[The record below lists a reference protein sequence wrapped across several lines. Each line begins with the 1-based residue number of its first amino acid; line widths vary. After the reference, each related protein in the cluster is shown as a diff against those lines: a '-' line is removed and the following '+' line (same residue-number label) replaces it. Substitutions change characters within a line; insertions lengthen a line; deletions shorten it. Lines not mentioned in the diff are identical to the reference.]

1 MAKRKPHGH
10 FCKICGEYKANE
22 KFSGKGHAAHICKA
36 CSKLSP
42 EKRSELMAIRRLLDL
57 PWQLTKEQRDWLEKC
72 THDKRTEVRELAQE
86 QYNLRFRRTG
96 YSDNEADDFDESDT
110 EDFIGEETELPF

>member
-10 FCKICGEYKANE
+10 YCKICGEYKANE

-42 EKRSELMAIRRLLDL
+42 EKRSELMTIRRLLDL
-57 PWQLTKEQRDWLEKC
+57 PRRLSKEQRDWLEKR
-72 THDKRTEVRELAQE
+72 THDERAEVRELAKE
-86 QYNLRFRRTG
+86 QYDLRFRRIE
-96 YSDNEADDFDESDT
+96 YPENEADDIDESDT
-110 EDFIGEETELPF
+110 DDFIGEETELPF